1 MQEKSRFMVSWV
13 PYRNRV
19 AGVWFRQEKPLR
31 FRAGPAG
38 AAQAF
43 VGCGDMSPLSQYQP
57 CVLASLQCYVTG
69 SCISDNKSLPWV
81 SHVLFTNG

>member
-1 MQEKSRFMVSWV
+1 MGFISFRGRDSSLQIPPPLQGFLQGLNLSGMRNPGMQEQSRFMVSWV

-38 AAQAF
+38 AATSAVRRGIF
-43 VGCGDMSPLSQYQP
+43 VEP
-57 CVLASLQCYVTG
+57 
-69 SCISDNKSLPWV
+69 
-81 SHVLFTNG
+81 